1 MNTKDDKSRVAIN
14 FVATFTSFKSNRQN
28 TFKYPLDAEVKKTFL
43 DYDATIAAVKNAV
56 KEVVSGVKEVQT
68 VAPETVVIASSSAS
82 DDQMTPT
89 KTIAAFTALPSPVAI
104 KGQPV
109 SSKNLCAKNSCTF
122 GKKIRKH
129 VWVKCCYQSEG
140 QSCTYWVHA
149 SCIGFPTLKQE
160 NVQMLDGWYCPEHT
174 EVQMK
179 RK

>member
-1 MNTKDDKSRVAIN
+1 M
-14 FVATFTSFKSNRQN
+14 N

-43 DYDATIAAVKNAV
+43 DYDTTITAVKNAVKNAV
-56 KEVVSGVKEVQT
+56 KEAVSGLTKEVQT
-68 VAPETVVIASSSAS
+68 KEAPESVVIASSSVT

-89 KTIAAFTALPSPVAI
+89 KTISAFTAMPSPVSI

-109 SSKNLCAKNSCTF
+109 SSKNLCAKNSCTY

-129 VWVKCCYQSEG
+129 VWVKCSYQCDG

-149 SCIGFPTLKQE
+149 PCIGFPTLKQE
-160 NVQMLDGWYCPEHT
+160 NVQMLDGWYCPGHT
-174 EVQMK
+174 DIQMK